1 MVSSGGLV
9 TGMTSSTYKVTVV
22 IPNWNGRHWLE
33 GCLEALKVQDFHD
46 FGIVI
51 VDDASTDDSVEYVE
65 KEFPGV
71 KVIRQHQRRGFAK
84 SANAGITA
92 ASGDYVLLLN
102 NDTIPAVSF
111 IRNLV
116 NSMDSMPPEVG
127 SLASCMLCMDNPT
140 LIDDTGDILTWYG
153 QALKR
158 GHGKPA
164 TDFTENC
171 EVFSACAGAA
181 LYRRSFLNET
191 GGFDEKFVNY
201 LEDVDLGFRGRIS
214 GYRCWFVA
222 GAEVMH
228 KGHGSN
234 ISKNNYVRYI
244 TRNRLLLIGKNIPLS
259 LVFRHLHH
267 LMLGQIALFIQYKRP
282 IDSIIG
288 YITFFPLIPHM
299 LRKKHRITSKRTI
312 ENKEI
317 EQLLLLSHEGISLPE
332 WLSVKK
338 PGDPK

>member
-1 MVSSGGLV
+1 V
-9 TGMTSSTYKVTVV
+9 TGMPSSTCKVTVV
-22 IPNWNGRHWLE
+22 IPNWNGRQWLE
-33 GCLEALKVQDFHD
+33 GCLNALKVQDYHD
-46 FGIVI
+46 FGVVL
-51 VDDASTDDSVEYVE
+51 VDDASTDNSVDYIEN
-65 KEFPGV
+65 EFPGV
-71 KVIRQHQRRGFAK
+71 KVIRQLQRCGFAK
-84 SANAGITA
+84 SANAGIKA
-92 ASGDYVLLLN
+92 SSGDYVVLLN

-116 NSMDSMPPEVG
+116 HFMDDMPPEVG

-164 TDFTENC
+164 DEFLKNS

-201 LEDVDLGFRGRIS
+201 LEDVDLGLRGRLS
-214 GYRCWFVA
+214 GHRCRFVP
-222 GAEVMH
+222 GAEVLH

-234 ISKNNYVRYI
+234 IPGSDYVRYM

-259 LVFRHLHH
+259 LIIRHIHH
-267 LMLGQIALFIQYKRP
+267 LLLGQIALFIQYKRP
-282 IDSIIG
+282 LDSIIG
-288 YITFFPLIPHM
+288 YFTFFPLLPHIM
-299 LRKKHRITSKRTI
+299 REKRRVTSKRTQSC
-312 ENKEI
+312 EEI
-317 EQLLLLSHEGISLPE
+317 EQLLVLSPEGISLPG
-332 WLSVKK
+332 WVSGKRK
-338 PGDPK
+338 GDHN

>member
-1 MVSSGGLV
+1 
-9 TGMTSSTYKVTVV
+9 MTSSSVKVSVV

-33 GCLEALKVQDFHD
+33 GCLNALKVQDYSD
-46 FGIVI
+46 FEIVI
-51 VDDASTDDSVEYVE
+51 VDDASCDTSVEYVE
-65 KEFPGV
+65 REFPGITI
-71 KVIRQHQRRGFAK
+71 IRHLRRGGFAK
-84 SANAGITA
+84 SANAGIRV

-102 NDTIPAVSF
+102 NDTVPSVSF
-111 IRNLV
+111 IRTLANF
-116 NSMDSMPPEVG
+116 MDGMPPDVG

-140 LIDDTGDILTWYG
+140 IIDDTGDLLTWYG
-153 QALKR
+153 QTLKK

-164 TDFTENC
+164 TNFTENC

-234 ISKNNYVRYI
+234 IPNSEYIRNI

-259 LVFRHLHH
+259 LVIRHLHH
-267 LMLGQIALFIQYKRP
+267 LLLGQIALFIQYKRP
-282 IDSIIG
+282 LDSIIG
-288 YITFFPLIPHM
+288 YLTFLLLLPHM
-299 LRKKHRITSKRTI
+299 LKEKHRITSKRTLD
-312 ENKEI
+312 NKEI
-317 EQLLLLSHEGISLPE
+317 EQLLLLSQEGISLPR

-338 PGDPK
+338 PGYLT